1 VPTRKE
7 NINIIRGMVLRAAAA
22 LARTD
27 AVGTDV
33 HEDFANEQVKIRVH
47 IGGQRAEFA
56 LYNADVERVQ
66 SSRAVALK
74 IERLIQDALA
84 KIPS

>member
-1 VPTRKE
+1 VPSRKE

-22 LARTD
+22 MARND

-33 HEDFANEQVKIRVH
+33 HEDFANEQVRIRVH
-47 IGGQRAEFA
+47 IGRQRAEFA
-56 LYNADVERVQ
+56 VYNGDVERVQ
-66 SSRAVALK
+66 GSRAVARK
-74 IERLIQDALA
+74 IERLIQDELA